1 MRRPR
6 LKLDSGKE
14 EAYYHCM
21 SRVVGEEWLLDDMAK
36 EVLRAQIWALAE
48 YCGVE
53 LVTYVLMSNHYHVLV
68 KVPERRV
75 VGDAELLCLYRRL
88 YPKLKPQQEL
98 ALRAVEQDMAKDG
111 DLARRWRERQQRQM
125 FDVSIYNKLL
135 KMRFSI
141 WYNRTHERI
150 GTFWAERFKSVL
162 VQDGAALEEMALYI
176 DMNAERANMVSD
188 PKDYRFCGYAEA
200 VAGNVRARQ
209 GLMQV
214 YNDDWPE
221 VAERYRCALLS
232 RIRARK
238 EGTDNPSAEA
248 GSKAPTIQGRL
259 PLRVKLGC
267 RIRYFTDGVILG
279 SELFVREK
287 AKAMAGERKRGPRPL
302 EINACCVGLHIL
314 DRLLR
319 QPAEPARA

>member
-1 MRRPR
+1 
-6 LKLDSGKE
+6 
-14 EAYYHCM
+14 
-21 SRVVGEEWLLDDMAK
+21 VVGEEWLLDDVGK
-36 EVLRAQIWALAE
+36 EVLRSQMWALAE

-68 KVPERRV
+68 RVPERRV
-75 VGDAELLCLYRRL
+75 VGDAELLRLYRRL
-88 YPKLKPQQEL
+88 YPKLKPQQEF
-98 ALRAVEQDMAKDG
+98 ALRAVEQDMARDG
-111 DLARRWRERQQRQM
+111 DSARRWRERQQRQM
-125 FDVSIYNKLL
+125 FDVSIFNKLL

-176 DMNAERANMVSD
+176 DMNAKRAKMVSD

-232 RIRARK
+232 RMRAME
-238 EGTDNPSAEA
+238 EGMDSPSAETA
-248 GSKAPTIQGRL
+248 SKAVALQGRL
-259 PLRVKLGC
+259 PLRVKIGC
-267 RIRYFTDGVILG
+267 RIRYFADGVILG
-279 SELFVREK
+279 SEIFVREK
-287 AKAMAGERKRGPRPL
+287 AKAMSGERKRDPRRL
-302 EINACCVGLHIL
+302 EFDANVVGLCIL
-314 DRLLR
+314 DRLRHHPTEL
-319 QPAEPARA
+319 PRA